1 MSGFIIDTPAA
12 LRLARLIT
20 LKHALRL
27 EAFGMKRRGPSAFS
41 IIKKETG
48 IKARSAKELLVLFE
62 DWLEVEKR
70 LAGLADGSSVVVAT
84 LAESGTVLM
93 IRELTRRDPNPGFVL
108 LDTGRRKTLKMV

>member
-70 LAGLADGSSVVVAT
+70 LAGLADGG
-84 LAESGTVLM
+84 E
-93 IRELTRRDPNPGFVL
+93 E
-108 LDTGRRKTLKMV
+108 

>member
-48 IKARSAKELLVLFE
+48 LKARSAKELLPLYE
-62 DWLEVEKR
+62 DWLEVQEALMAR
-70 LAGLADGSSVVVAT
+70 A
-84 LAESGTVLM
+84 LAEQQWVASRG
-93 IRELTRRDPNPGFVL
+93 
-108 LDTGRRKTLKMV
+108 